1 MKPINYGE
9 IIEKAEARRVALEAI
24 TPKLQAIYDLWDTLY
39 AAARP
44 INSVNADFEQLDSEA
59 AALLAQSVG
68 VSVSTLGCGLHYLA
82 NVMQMLDRPSKDLL
96 EALKPNE
103 EAQLEAIGAGGVSGP
118 LMGRASPP
126 TAQAEGWRPIETA
139 PKDCQAIL
147 VTEGRFCHCVEWNEE
162 FDWWAVDDNKLGPFR
177 LRGSSP
183 THWMPLPP
191 PPTSAE
197 GVEHG

>member
-1 MKPINYGE
+1 MKPINYDE
-9 IIEKAEARRVALEAI
+9 IFEKAEARRAALEAI

-118 LMGRASPP
+118 LSDDIVKDAARYRLLRRGRHWSVIDGIGNDLLR
-126 TAQAEGWRPIETA
+126 AEA
-139 PKDCQAIL
+139 LDA
-147 VTEGRFCHCVEWNEE
+147 
-162 FDWWAVDDNKLGPFR
+162 AVDAARK
-177 LRGSSP
+177 RGG
-183 THWMPLPP
+183 L
-191 PPTSAE
+191 
-197 GVEHG
+197 

>member
-9 IIEKAEARRVALEAI
+9 IIVEKAEARRAALEAI

-39 AAARP
+39 VAARP
-44 INSVNADFEQLDSEA
+44 INSVNADYEQLDSEA

-103 EAQLEAIGAGGVSGP
+103 EARRQHTRIAELEAQLAAIGVGGVEP
-118 LMGRASPP
+118 LRKQVAPQ
-126 TAQAEGWRPIETA
+126 TQAAPDA
-139 PKDCQAIL
+139 PKGDID
-147 VTEGRFCHCVEWNEE
+147 E
-162 FDWWAVDDNKLGPFR
+162 
-177 LRGSSP
+177 
-183 THWMPLPP
+183 
-191 PPTSAE
+191 
-197 GVEHG
+197 